1 MLFTYTLLF
10 VFLLVIMIAY
20 ILIAKRLKIIDIPS
34 GRSSHTRPTVRGGGI
49 LFPVGAAIWFIIF
62 GREQPYAVFGLLL
75 ISLISF
81 VDDLKSLPGSF
92 RIVFHLLAIGLL
104 FYDVSLFSMHWY
116 LLIASLIL
124 TIGWINAFNFMD
136 GINAMTAFYSLVL
149 LGTFSLLNNATR
161 LLSTFFSST
170 FPEHW
175 EPFLPGGLVGVLFL
189 SVLIFTFF
197 NAKTK
202 ALVFAGDVGSISMA
216 FLQSW
221 MMISLMVETRQAF
234 WILLFSVY
242 GIDSVITILIR
253 LHRRENIF
261 KSHRLHL
268 YQLLANE
275 RKLPHLFVAAA
286 YAIIQ
291 MAINLLTIY
300 LTFTGRMNVGG
311 FLLILTGLTII
322 YILVRQRITK
332 LKLT

>member
-1 MLFTYTLLF
+1 
-10 VFLLVIMIAY
+10 MIAY
-20 ILIAKRLKIIDIPS
+20 IVIAKRLKIIDIPT
-34 GRSSHTRPTVRGGGI
+34 GRSSHTFPTVRGGGI
-49 LFPVGAAIWFIIF
+49 LFPIGAAIWFIIF
-62 GREQPYAVFGLLL
+62 GWEQPYAVFGLLL

-81 VDDLKSLPGSF
+81 VDDLKSLPGSL
-92 RIVFHLLAIGLL
+92 RIVFHLIAIGLL
-104 FYDVSLFSMHWY
+104 FYDVGLFSMHWY

-149 LGTFSLLNNATR
+149 LGTFSLLNNAHR
-161 LLSTFFSST
+161 LLSFFFVNT

-202 ALVFAGDVGSISMA
+202 AMVFAGDVGSISMA

-221 MMISLMVETRQAF
+221 MMINLMVETREAF

-253 LHRRENIF
+253 LQRRENIF

-286 YAIIQ
+286 YATIQ

-300 LTFTGRMNVGG
+300 LTFTGRMNLVV
-311 FLLILTGLTII
+311 FTSLLIFFVLVYTII
-322 YILVRQRITK
+322 RLQITK
-332 LKLT
+332 PKST

>member
-1 MLFTYTLLF
+1 
-10 VFLLVIMIAY
+10 MIAY
-20 ILIAKRLKIIDIPS
+20 IVIAKRFKVIDLPTR
-34 GRSSHTRPTVRGGGI
+34 RSSHTYPTVRGGGI
-49 LFPVGAAIWFIIF
+49 LFPIGAAIWFIIF
-62 GREQPYAVFGLLL
+62 GWEQPYAVFGLLL

-81 VDDLKSLPGSF
+81 VDDLKSLPGSL
-92 RIVFHLLAIGLL
+92 RIVFHLIAIGLL
-104 FYDVSLFSMHWY
+104 FYDVGLFSMHWY

-149 LGTFSLLNNATR
+149 LGTFSLLNNAPR
-161 LLSTFFSST
+161 LLSSFFVNT

-221 MMISLMVETRQAF
+221 MMINLMVQTRQAF

-291 MAINLLTIY
+291 MAMNLLTIY
-300 LTFTGRMNVGG
+300 LTFTSRMNFTV
-311 FLLILTGLTII
+311 FLS
-322 YILVRQRITK
+322 LVIVFVLVYTVIRIQIMKPKST
-332 LKLT
+332 